1 MSTVIT
7 GIARTPIGRYGGSL
21 SPLRAVELGAR
32 AISAAV
38 ERSGVEPTSIDEVV
52 FGQVLQAGE
61 GQITARQA
69 AVRAGLPMEI
79 PALTVNK
86 VCLSG
91 MSAIAMAD
99 RGIRAG
105 DVRFA
110 VAGGME
116 SMSNAPHVLHGL
128 RWGVRIGDAELVD
141 VMQHDGLFCAIDH
154 CTMGESSDRK
164 NHQLGIDRRAQDE
177 WAAMSHQRAAEATRS
192 GRFATEIVPVEVPQK
207 KGEPKVVEAD
217 EGIRPDSTLE
227 TLSVLRP
234 AFVEDGT
241 ITAGNASQIS
251 DGAAAVVV
259 ADRAAAEAAGLPI
272 LAEIVAYGQI
282 GGSDATLHERPAEA
296 IRGALKN
303 AGLSPSDLDL
313 VEINEAFA
321 AVTLT
326 SMRLGGWDPEKVNVN
341 GGAVALG
348 HPIGASGAR
357 ILMTLAYE
365 LQRRGGGL
373 GLAAI
378 CSGGGQGEATVIR
391 VE

>member
-141 VMQHDGLFCAIDH
+141 VMQHDGLLCAIDH

-296 IRGALKN
+296 IRVALKN

-321 AVTLT
+321 AVALW
-326 SMRLGGWDPEKVNVN
+326 SARMLDLPVDKVNVN

-357 ILMTLAYE
+357 VVVTLVAELM
-365 LQRRGGGL
+365 RRGGGI
-373 GLAAI
+373 GAAAL
-378 CSGGGQGEATVIR
+378 CGGGGQGDALIVR
-391 VE
+391 VD